1 MVRVGAQL
9 DEVIL
14 SHLVDDA
21 LNALTIESHASRQP
35 RHRLRAWRMGDRAQY
50 LPARTGKAEVR
61 NEVVAGREQ
70 APVEPEHRQDQ
81 IGQGLAAGRMSFGR
95 H

>member
-9 DEVIL
+9 DEVVL

-21 LNALTIESHASRQP
+21 LNTLTVESHASRQP
-35 RHRLRAWRMGDRAQY
+35 RHRLRAWRMGDRAQH
-50 LPARTGKAEVR
+50 LPARAGEAEVR

-70 APVEPEHRQDQ
+70 AAVEPEDRQNQ
-81 IGQGLAAGRMSFGR
+81 IGQGLAAGSMSL
-95 H
+95 HH